1 MFDHLVQFIYLSSF
15 TRRTLDVGFL
25 DSRLYKTIHTL
36 KQLSRSRV
44 TLLNERHLSRC
55 TCSEITRFQTRP
67 LFDQSSVSLY
77 VSVSHFLL
85 VFVPFPVFTRPFL
98 YFVSSRP
105 QLIFRSEC
113 ISYFLSAAARSLLLR
128 ERDTLSMAIKRGRQK
143 LNRVISFVLFLVFL
157 FFFFSCVC
165 FSFFSRDC
173 LFDLPTPVSVYFL
186 HFRYTPFSSLLAG
199 FVLYHGVILFSISLS
214 TGSIF
219 SN

>member
-1 MFDHLVQFIYLSSF
+1 MFDHSVQFIYLSSF
-15 TRRTLDVGFL
+15 TRRTLDGGFL

-44 TLLNERHLSRC
+44 TLFNERHLSRC
-55 TCSEITRFQTRP
+55 TCSEITRFQTHP

-128 ERDTLSMAIKRGRQK
+128 ERDTLSMAINRGRQK
-143 LNRVISFVLFLVFL
+143 LDRAISFVLFLVFL
-157 FFFFSCVC
+157 FFFSCVC

-173 LFDLPTPVSVYFL
+173 LFDLPTPVSVYSV
-186 HFRYTPFSSLLAG
+186 HFRYTPFSLLLAG

-214 TGSIF
+214 TASIF

>member
-1 MFDHLVQFIYLSSF
+1 MFDHFVQFIYLSSF

-44 TLLNERHLSRC
+44 TLFNERHLSRC
-55 TCSEITRFQTRP
+55 TCSEITRFQTHP

-113 ISYFLSAAARSLLLR
+113 ISYFLSLLLR
-128 ERDTLSMAIKRGRQK
+128 EHDTLSMAIKRGRQK

-157 FFFFSCVC
+157 FFSCVC

-199 FVLYHGVILFSISLS
+199 FVLYHAVILFSISLS